1 MTDALPIP
9 QLEHREPDAR
19 QLQEALR
26 DLGGRYRTLF
36 EHATDLIWTL
46 SDQAVLTS
54 INPAFASLTG
64 WSRDQWLNKPFLSLL
79 HAADVPLVGQALSQT
94 LQGII
99 APARDLRIRGHD
111 GAYLIAN
118 YRLFPLTE
126 LGRIAGAIGLA
137 RDVTELR
144 QLQVVERE
152 QARTDP
158 LTGLVNRRGC
168 EEAFVRETARATRE
182 NASVGVVLFDID
194 HFKKVNDTFG
204 HEAGDAILKGVA
216 GALRG
221 VARASDVPGR
231 WGGEELLAI
240 LPGVDVGGARRF
252 AERVRVAVAALEGL
266 PCPVTVSAGT
276 AEWSKGQDVKT
287 VLARA
292 DKMLY
297 DAKGAG
303 RNRVH

>member
-1 MTDALPIP
+1 MNVPLPLHL
-9 QLEHREPDAR
+9 LEDREPDAR
-19 QLQEALR
+19 QLRQALQ

-46 SDQAVLTS
+46 SDQGVLTS
-54 INPAFASLTG
+54 INPAFATLTG
-64 WSRDQWLNKPFLSLL
+64 WSRDEWLNKAFLPLL
-79 HAADVPLVGQALSQT
+79 HPADVPLVGQTLSQT
-94 LQGII
+94 LQGAIS
-99 APARDLRIRGHD
+99 AARDVRIRVHN

-126 LGRIAGAIGLA
+126 LGQIAGAIGLA

-144 QLQVVERE
+144 QLQSVERE
-152 QARTDP
+152 QARTDQ

-182 NASVGVVLFDID
+182 NGSVGVVLFDID
-194 HFKKVNDTFG
+194 HFKKVNDTYG

-240 LPGVDVGGARRF
+240 LPGVDVAGARRF

-276 AEWSKGQDVKT
+276 AEWTKGQDVKA

-292 DKMLY
+292 DRMLY